1 MLQQKF
7 QESLVNKIID
17 GTQEKK
23 TVFFYS
29 NLQTKA
35 LIILKKSL
43 KTIVKIHI
51 FKTCNALH

>member
-17 GTQEKK
+17 GTKEK
-23 TVFFYS
+23 TVVFYS

-35 LIILKKSL
+35 LIILTKSL
-43 KTIVKIHI
+43 ETLVKIHI
-51 FKTCNALH
+51 FKTCKTLH

>member
-17 GTQEKK
+17 ETQEKNRG
-23 TVFFYS
+23 FYS
-29 NLQTKA
+29 NLQTKG

-43 KTIVKIHI
+43 ETLVKIHI
-51 FKTCNALH
+51 FKTCKTLH

>member
-17 GTQEKK
+17 GTQEKNRGI
-23 TVFFYS
+23 YS

-35 LIILKKSL
+35 LIIFKKSL
-43 KTIVKIHI
+43 ETLVKIHI
-51 FKTCNALH
+51 FKTCKTLH

>member
-17 GTQEKK
+17 GTQEKNRG
-23 TVFFYS
+23 FYS

-43 KTIVKIHI
+43 ETLVKIHSFI
-51 FKTCNALH
+51 TCNALH